1 MVKDT
6 AYYDILGVNYDA
18 SAAEIK
24 KAYYVKVINN
34 EINALLPRPCH
45 LSYTRP
51 SYYSA
56 FFYTY
61 LIVYMFYFNHYVAS
75 AIWPRRYP
83 LYSIA
88 DFQLFTIF
96 RDPLLTTLI

>member
-34 EINALLPRPCH
+34 EINALHFSDFCNQKLRFEDVIVL
-45 LSYTRP
+45 LSDLREC
-51 SYYSA
+51 
-56 FFYTY
+56 
-61 LIVYMFYFNHYVAS
+61 
-75 AIWPRRYP
+75 
-83 LYSIA
+83 
-88 DFQLFTIF
+88 
-96 RDPLLTTLI
+96 